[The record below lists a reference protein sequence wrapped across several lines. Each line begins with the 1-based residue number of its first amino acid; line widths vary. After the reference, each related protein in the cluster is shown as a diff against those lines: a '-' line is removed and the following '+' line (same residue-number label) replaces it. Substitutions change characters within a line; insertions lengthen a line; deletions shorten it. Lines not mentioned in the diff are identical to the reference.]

1 MFCRRMLATK
11 PGLVDATKGM
21 TSIIEVPDSPIFH
34 KTVGKMNLFKPPDWP
49 IMHHSGNLMMVV
61 FLGGAVYSWIANATA
76 PAEVVVNE
84 TKWA

>member
-1 MFCRRMLATK
+1 
-11 PGLVDATKGM
+11 
-21 TSIIEVPDSPIFH
+21 
-34 KTVGKMNLFKPPDWP
+34 MNLFKPPDWP